1 MSDILCVYYS
11 RTGHTKKAMEEIAAQ
26 LGAETVELHDG
37 VERGGWKGFLRCG
50 LDSVRKSTQ
59 PLAHFETEKPLGD
72 YRLVVLGT
80 PIWAG
85 RCASPMRTFL
95 KRHGRELGTV
105 AYVTTRSS
113 DGKFQ
118 EVYQQMDHFVP
129 TGYVAAVSLRSDSV
143 GYCFWQEE
151 FLRKIRDLLAGEKH

>member
-1 MSDILCVYYS
+1 MRNILCIYYS
-11 RTGHTKKAMEEIAAQ
+11 RTGHTKKAMGEIAQQ
-26 LGAETVELHDG
+26 LDAELVELHDAA
-37 VERGGWKGFLRCG
+37 ERGGWKGFVRCG

-59 PLAHFETEKPLGD
+59 PLSHFETEQALSK
-72 YRLVVLGT
+72 YRLIIIGT

-85 RCASPMRTFL
+85 RCSAPVRAFL
-95 KRHGRELGTV
+95 KRYGKELGDV

-118 EVYQQMDHFVP
+118 EVYQQMDRYVP
-129 TGYVAAVSLRSDSV
+129 GGHQAAVSLRSDSV

-151 FLRKIRDLLAGEKH
+151 FLRNVRELLTGEKH